1 MMQAIFPFFQWADG
15 SWVGTTVRNSRLW
28 FPILELFHL
37 FALTM
42 LLGTTVLLSLRLL
55 GVVMRKQPIHELA
68 HDLAPWTGWSIAV
81 VLTSGTFMFFSGAL
95 RYYGN
100 QSFRLKMV
108 LLFSAL
114 IFHFAYF
121 RRVVRRDENSLS
133 PGATKLAG
141 IGALVL
147 WFGVGLAGRS
157 IGFVG

>member
-1 MMQAIFPFFQWADG
+1 MMHAVFPFFQWADG
-15 SWVGTTVRNSRLW
+15 SWVGTTVRNSRMW

-37 FALTM
+37 FALTI

-55 GVVMRKQPIHELA
+55 GVVMRKQPIPELA

-95 RYYGN
+95 RYYDN
-100 QSFRLKMV
+100 QSFRIKMV

-121 RRVVRRDENSLS
+121 RRVVRQDESSLS
-133 PGATKLAG
+133 PGAFKLAG

>member
-1 MMQAIFPFFQWADG
+1 MMKALFPFFQWADG
-15 SWVGTTVRNSRLW
+15 SWVGTTVRNSRMW
-28 FPILELFHL
+28 FPVLELFHL
-37 FALTM
+37 FALTI

-55 GVVMRKQPIHELA
+55 GLVMKKQPIPELA
-68 HDLAPWTGWSIAV
+68 RDLAPWTGWSIAV
-81 VLTSGTFMFFSGAL
+81 VLTSGLIMFFSGAL
-95 RYYGN
+95 RYYDN
-100 QSFRLKMV
+100 VSFRIKMV

-121 RRVVRRDENSLS
+121 RRVVRRDESSQS
-133 PGATKLAG
+133 PAAIKLAG